1 MARCTQREKGEAM
14 ESTTDS
20 GIRIVTILG
29 TSRPGNFT
37 ARALALVVDELR
49 SHARVQVTT
58 IDPALMHLPFPGQP
72 GEFPDQQ
79 ALQDA
84 VTSATGVV
92 LATPEYHGGFAAVMK
107 LLIENL
113 GFPSLLAGKP
123 VALLG
128 VAAGQI
134 GAIKSLEQLRS
145 VCSHVG
151 AIVLPGP
158 VSVAG
163 VQKLFDSEG
172 HCLDKGV
179 EGRIRG
185 LATGLVD
192 YIQGSVCPRMALE
205 QMVRT
210 QAEKTS

>member
-1 MARCTQREKGEAM
+1 M
-14 ESTTDS
+14 ESTTED

-37 ARALALVVDELR
+37 SKALALVVDELNQQ
-49 SHARVQVTT
+49 SGVQVTA
-58 IDPALMHLPFPGQP
+58 IDPSRLNLPFPGQP
-72 GEFPDQQ
+72 GQFPDQQ
-79 ALQDA
+79 EPQRA
-84 VTSATGVV
+84 VKGATGVV
-92 LATPEYHGGFAAVMK
+92 LATPEYHGSFAAVMK
-107 LLIENL
+107 VVIENL

-163 VQKLFDSEG
+163 VQKVFDAEG
-172 HCLDKGV
+172 RCLDENV
-179 EGRIRG
+179 EKRIRG
-185 LATGLVD
+185 VATGLLEYVHGN
-192 YIQGSVCPRMALE
+192 ICPRIALE
-205 QMVRT
+205 QMVRLH
-210 QAEKTS
+210 AEKTPVA

>member
-1 MARCTQREKGEAM
+1 MG
-14 ESTTDS
+14 STAGS

-37 ARALALVVDELR
+37 GRALALVVDELR
-49 SHARVQVTT
+49 SQSRVQVTT
-58 IDPALMHLPFPGQP
+58 IDPSHMHLPFPGQP

-79 ALQDA
+79 ALQQA
-84 VTSATGVV
+84 VASATGLV
-92 LATPEYHGGFAAVMK
+92 LATPEYHGGFAAAMK
-107 LLIENL
+107 LILENL

-134 GAIKSLEQLRS
+134 GAIKALEHLRS

-163 VQKLFDSEG
+163 VQRLFDDEG
-172 HCLDKGV
+172 RCLDGGV
-179 EGRIRG
+179 EGRVRG

-192 YIQGSVCPRMALE
+192 YIHGSVCPRVALE
-205 QMVRT
+205 QMVRA
-210 QAEKTS
+210 QAETAS

>member
-1 MARCTQREKGEAM
+1 M
-14 ESTTDS
+14 ESTTEP

-37 ARALALVVDELR
+37 AKALALVVDELR
-49 SHARVQVTT
+49 TQARVEVTT
-58 IDPALMHLPFPGQP
+58 IDPSRMHLPFPGQP

-79 ALQDA
+79 GVPDA
-84 VTSATGVV
+84 VKSATGVV

-163 VQKLFDSEG
+163 VQKLFDGEG
-172 HCLDKGV
+172 HCLDAGV

-192 YIQGSVCPRMALE
+192 YIQGSVCPRIALE
-205 QMVRT
+205 QMVRA
-210 QAEKTS
+210 QAEKAS

>member
-1 MARCTQREKGEAM
+1 
-14 ESTTDS
+14 
-20 GIRIVTILG
+20 VTILG

-37 ARALALVVDELR
+37 GKALALVIDELNR
-49 SHARVQVTT
+49 QPRAKVTS
-58 IDPALMHLPFPGQP
+58 IDPAGLTLPFPGQP
-72 GEFPDQQ
+72 GDYPDQQ
-79 ALQDA
+79 MLQSA
-84 VTSATGVV
+84 VKDATGVI
-92 LATPEYHGGFAAVMK
+92 LATPEYHGGFASVMK

-151 AIVLPGP
+151 AIVLLWP

-163 VQKLFDSEG
+163 VQRVFDAEG
-172 HCLDKGV
+172 RCLDEGV
-179 EGRIRG
+179 EKRVRG
-185 LATGLVD
+185 VATGLLD
-192 YIQGSVCPRMALE
+192 YVHGSVCPRIALD
-205 QMVRT
+205 QMVR
-210 QAEKTS
+210 AKPEKVS

>member
-1 MARCTQREKGEAM
+1 
-14 ESTTDS
+14 
-20 GIRIVTILG
+20 VTILG

-37 ARALALVVDELR
+37 GKALALVIDELNR
-49 SHARVQVTT
+49 QPRAKVTS
-58 IDPALMHLPFPGQP
+58 IDPAGLTLPFPGQP
-72 GEFPDQQ
+72 GDYPDQQ
-79 ALQDA
+79 MLQSA
-84 VTSATGVV
+84 VKDATGVI
-92 LATPEYHGGFAAVMK
+92 LATPEYHGGFAAMMK

-128 VAAGQI
+128 VAGGQI

-163 VQKLFDSEG
+163 VQKLFDSDG
-172 HCLDKGV
+172 QCLDKRV

-205 QMVRT
+205 QMVRA
-210 QAEKTS
+210 QDEKAS

>member
-1 MARCTQREKGEAM
+1 MEEKPEG
-14 ESTTDS
+14 

-37 ARALALVVDELR
+37 AKALALVLDELDQQ
-49 SHARVQVTT
+49 SRVQVTS
-58 IDPALMHLPFPGQP
+58 IDPARLTLPFPGQQ
-72 GEFPDQQ
+72 GAFPDQQ
-79 ALQDA
+79 TLQSA
-84 VTSATGVV
+84 VRDATGVV
-92 LATPEYHGGFAAVMK
+92 LATPEYHGGFAAMMK

-128 VAAGQI
+128 VAGGQI

-163 VQKLFDSEG
+163 VQKLFDSDG
-172 HCLDKGV
+172 QCLDKRV

-205 QMVRT
+205 QMVRA
-210 QAEKTS
+210 QDEKAS

>member
-1 MARCTQREKGEAM
+1 MN
-14 ESTTDS
+14 TDE

-37 ARALALVVDELR
+37 AMALALVVDELGR
-49 SHARVQVTT
+49 ESRVQVTSL
-58 IDPALMHLPFPGQP
+58 DPSRLNLPFPGQP
-72 GEFPDQQ
+72 GQFPDREE
-79 ALQDA
+79 LQNA
-84 VTSATGVV
+84 VKGATGVI
-92 LATPEYHGGFAAVMK
+92 LATPEYHGSFAAVMK
-107 LLIENL
+107 LVIENL
-113 GFPSLLAGKP
+113 GFPSVLAGKP

-163 VQKLFDSEG
+163 VHKLFDEQG
-172 HCLDKGV
+172 RCLDEAV
-179 EGRIRG
+179 EKRIRG
-185 LATGLVD
+185 VATGLLHYVD
-192 YIQGSVCPRMALE
+192 ERVCPSVALE
-205 QMVRT
+205 QLVR
-210 QAEKTS
+210 ARSERAS